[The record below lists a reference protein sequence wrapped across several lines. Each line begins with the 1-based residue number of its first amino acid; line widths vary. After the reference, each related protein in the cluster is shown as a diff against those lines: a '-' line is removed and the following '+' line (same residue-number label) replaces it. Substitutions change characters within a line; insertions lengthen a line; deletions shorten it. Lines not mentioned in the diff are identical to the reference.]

1 METIPAQIE
10 DCKGKIAEASHKMTI
25 YQERGIAEKLQK
37 QTDVE
42 TDKVKLATAKE
53 RVNGQLAVLTE
64 ECKKV
69 LTNLEQ
75 LSNYASRY
83 NQDIIDQAATV
94 LNEIDS
100 SLKQIMTIL
109 ILCAEKMSDYDKIE
123 QVLLDRIKSLA
134 DEFAE
139 IRACLKNKYCTNRW

>member
-1 METIPAQIE
+1 M
-10 DCKGKIAEASHKMTI
+10 
-25 YQERGIAEKLQK
+25 QK
-37 QTDVE
+37 
-42 TDKVKLATAKE
+42 A
-53 RVNGQLAVLTE
+53 
-64 ECKKV
+64 

-139 IRACLKNKYCTNRW
+139 IKREFNDPTLNPDTYVELSTSLGKVYPKSRTK